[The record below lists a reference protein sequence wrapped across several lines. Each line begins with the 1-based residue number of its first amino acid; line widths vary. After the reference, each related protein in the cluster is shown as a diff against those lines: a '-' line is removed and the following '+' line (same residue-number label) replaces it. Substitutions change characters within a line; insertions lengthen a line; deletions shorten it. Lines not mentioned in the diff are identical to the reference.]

1 MTHDKAGRRSQ
12 RSDPRSCSH
21 SRLVEYEY
29 VEGNKRTGNL
39 IVENARRFFPTLARQ
54 TTVKQMFA
62 SLYPPSDT

>member
-39 IVENARRFFPTLARQ
+39 ICRECATVFPDPRQ
-54 TTVKQMFA
+54 TNNGEANVCFA
-62 SLYPPSDT
+62 VSAL